1 MYLVE
6 EPGTAPRASDSQ
18 PSWTRPINVIGG
30 LEESMIQEGVIS
42 LRPINVIEI
51 DIKKLVTG
59 VYSDVKVK

>member
-1 MYLVE
+1 MP
-6 EPGTAPRASDSQ
+6 PGLSFLSV
-18 PSWTRPINVIGG
+18 NGG